1 MEVVKRVPIHTG
13 ALEDFPASPELP
25 DGAIQVSWAD
35 EPGLFVETINDVI
48 YDERDG
54 EKLHLQILLPMEVR
68 PNIEPPTKKYP
79 LVVFVPGSA
88 FMRQAPKFSLPR
100 MIQLCQ
106 RGFAVAIAEYRPSE
120 VAAFPAQTEDAKTA
134 VRFMRKHA
142 AEYRI
147 YPDRVAMYGDSS
159 GAHTAVMAGVTGD
172 GLLDNSQYGEFSCEV
187 KCIIDCFGPTNF
199 AMMNCY
205 PSTQDHTGP
214 DSPEGMVLGRV
225 DVLKNLELSE
235 KASPMYYLSKEK
247 PTPPM
252 LMMHGDR
259 DQLVPFNQSV
269 RLYEKLMESGKD
281 VVFYKLEGAF
291 HGTGG
296 FKSKEALNV
305 IVAFLSKHL
314 NGK

>member
-1 MEVVKRVPIHTG
+1 VEKLVPIHTG
-13 ALEDFPASPELP
+13 ALEEFPASPELP
-25 DGAIQVSWAD
+25 VGAIAVTWAD
-35 EPGLFVETINDVI
+35 EPGLFVETIHDVV

-54 EKLHLQILLPMEVR
+54 EKLHLQILLPMEER
-68 PNIEPPTKKYP
+68 PTVAPPTKKYP

-88 FMRQAPKFSLPR
+88 FMRQMPVFSLPR

-106 RGFAVAIAEYRPSE
+106 RGFAVAIAQYRPSE

-134 VRFMRKHA
+134 VRFMRQHA
-142 AEYRI
+142 DEYRI
-147 YPDRVAMYGDSS
+147 LPDKVALYGDSS
-159 GAHTAVMAGVTGD
+159 GGHTAVMAGITGD
-172 GLLDNSQYGEFSCEV
+172 GLLDNGQYGEFSCEV
-187 KCIIDCFGPTNF
+187 SCIVDCFGPTSF
-199 AMMNCY
+199 AHMNNY

-225 DVLKNLELSE
+225 NVLEHADLSE
-235 KASPMYYLSKEK
+235 KASPMHYLSKEK

-269 RLYEKLMESGKD
+269 RLYEKLKGLGKD
-281 VVFYKLEGAF
+281 VTFYKLEGAF

-296 FKSKEALNV
+296 FKSKEALDV
-305 IVAFLSKHL
+305 IVAFLSKHI
-314 NGK
+314 G